1 MDLATA
7 TALSTMAVTAL
18 STTGAGVWAVV
29 NWASKRLVAL
39 EAKQD
44 QLTAERK
51 QLQDDW
57 DAERRS
63 SLLDKEQLREQIGE
77 LEKQLAHTEAK
88 LQNTLDKLAEMM
100 TECQRL
106 RVALNSYEQ
115 TAKKRAAKA
124 SKAVKAVAS
133 AAK

>member
-1 MDLATA
+1 MDFATA

-39 EAKQD
+39 EQKQD

-57 DAERRS
+57 DKERRS
-63 SLLDKEQLREQIGE
+63 SLVDKEALHDQIAE
-77 LEKQLAHTEAK
+77 LQTKLAHTEGK
-88 LQNTLDKLAEMM
+88 LQHTMDKLAEMM
-100 TECQRL
+100 TECNRL
-106 RVALNSYEQ
+106 RMALESYEI
-115 TAKKRAAKA
+115 AAKRREG
-124 SKAVKAVAS
+124 KATKPAPKAKS
-133 AAK
+133 

>member
-39 EAKQD
+39 EARQD
-44 QLTAERK
+44 TLTAERK

-63 SLLDKEQLREQIGE
+63 SLLDKEQLRDQIND
-77 LEKQLAHTEAK
+77 LEKKLAHTEGK
-88 LQNTLDKLAEMM
+88 LQATLDKLAEMM

-106 RVALNSYEQ
+106 RAALASYEQ
-115 TAKKRAAKA
+115 TAKKRAAKV
-124 SKAVKAVAS
+124 SKAVAS
-133 AAK
+133 ATK